1 MSKVSAVLYED
12 RIEYRDSEDQ
22 ELVIDSEGASP
33 MELLLMAVAGC
44 SGLTLES
51 LLERDGYAPD
61 KVKLTVRGIISDKAP
76 RRYTEINVD
85 YDIVCE
91 GLDTNTLEKYLK
103 ITERVCPVV
112 QSLNATVHLTYTL
125 NQQTYQ

>member
-1 MSKVSAVLYED
+1 
-12 RIEYRDSEDQ
+12 
-22 ELVIDSEGASP
+22 
-33 MELLLMAVAGC
+33 
-44 SGLTLES
+44 
-51 LLERDGYAPD
+51 
-61 KVKLTVRGIISDKAP
+61 GIISDKAP

>member
-51 LLERDGYAPD
+51 LLERDGYTPD

-91 GLDTNTLEKYLK
+91 GLDT
-103 ITERVCPVV
+103 
-112 QSLNATVHLTYTL
+112 
-125 NQQTYQ
+125 